1 LKERNTSERRAITLL
16 TVLVGLVLI
25 VVANLASC
33 YSHYICGSS
42 YIAADYFP
50 LSVAFPFFFLLGG
63 ANLAV
68 HFLGRAVGRKT
79 WGFNSRQII
88 VIVIMLLIGSTV
100 PTYGLIG
107 AIVPAMTGLVWFSS
121 AETPWLTTLL
131 PHVNQHL
138 MPSSIEAIRSFYL
151 GSSSG
156 IPWGD
161 WIVPI
166 IAWSG
171 FLFAFY
177 IFCLALVSI
186 FTRQWMDEE
195 RLRFPI
201 AQMAVEIAKPAS
213 EGSRVPALFTN
224 KLFWIGVLVPTIT
237 VGTEIIHFYYPGF
250 SPLKLNKSIETVIG
264 GPHIYVRVIWV
275 IVGLTFL
282 AQREI
287 QFSIWF
293 FHYLMIAQLV
303 ILAKLGISG
312 RLIAYHSKSPIAG
325 WQSFGALVVYVCVT
339 LFLARRLLAKVFLKA
354 FGKKVDL
361 DDSDQFL
368 SSRVAVFAFLF
379 SLAYM
384 AVWLHWAGMDWKIEI
399 VFIPLMLLIFIG
411 ITRAVL
417 ESGLIWLRG
426 PTIAQV
432 PTAYLL
438 GAKHLSVGS
447 LGAMSYAFG
456 IHSDIKAFLMPAAAH
471 SAYMGRQKRIP
482 MRPLVII
489 IGLSLIV
496 AILVSFTY
504 TLHLGYSQGMANA
517 RGWIFAGAGR
527 QPWLLMEKFM
537 NVKEGAPAFG
547 PDRAAWTCVLIGV
560 AAASLLYL
568 LRFRLPWWPLHPIGL
583 AFAFILPIQITAMS
597 VFVAWLAKTVILKLG
612 GVKLYDKAKSFFMGL
627 VFGHVM
633 AAGIALIIDF
643 ASYPARPGH
652 FIYGW

>member
-1 LKERNTSERRAITLL
+1 MGAPDSQRRAITPL
-16 TVLVGLVLI
+16 TVLVGLALT
-25 VVANLASC
+25 VVSNLASC

-63 ANLAV
+63 VNLAV
-68 HFLGRAVGRKT
+68 HYAGRALGRAS
-79 WGFNSRQII
+79 WGFTGPQII

-107 AIVPAMTGLVWFSS
+107 SIVPTITGVVWFSS

-131 PHVNQHL
+131 PHVNKHL
-138 MPSSIEAIRSFYL
+138 MPSSVEAIQSFYL
-151 GSSSG
+151 GSAGS
-156 IPWGD
+156 IPWHD
-161 WIVPI
+161 WITPI

-177 IFCLALVSI
+177 VFCMALVSI

-195 RLRFPI
+195 RIRFPI
-201 AQMAVEIAKPAS
+201 AQMAEEMVCPSAA
-213 EGSRVPALFTN
+213 GSRLPAIFTN
-224 KLFWIGVLVPTIT
+224 KLFWLGVLVPTISVAT
-237 VGTEIIHFYYPGF
+237 QIIQFYYPAF
-250 SPLKLNKSIETVIG
+250 KPLALNTNVGTVLG
-264 GPHIYVRVIWV
+264 GPAITVRVIWV

-293 FHYLMIAQLV
+293 FHYLVILQLV
-303 ILAKLGISG
+303 ILAKLGISE
-312 RLIAYHSKSPIAG
+312 RTIPYHSMNPVAG
-325 WQSFGALVVYVCVT
+325 WESFGALMVYVCVT

-361 DDSDQFL
+361 DDSNQFL
-368 SSRVAVFAFLF
+368 SSRVAVFGFLF

-384 AVWLHWAGMDWKIEI
+384 AVWLHWAGMDWKIEL
-399 VFIPLMLLIFIG
+399 VFLPLMLLIFIG

-426 PTIAQV
+426 PTIAQM

-438 GAKHLSVGS
+438 GAQHLSTGS
-447 LGAMSYAFG
+447 LAAMSYAFS

-471 SAYMGRQKRIP
+471 SAYMGRRQRIP
-482 MRPLVII
+482 MRALTIVIA
-489 IGLSLIV
+489 LSLLV
-496 AILVSFTY
+496 AIVVSFTY
-504 TLHLGYSQGMANA
+504 TLHLGYTKGMANA

-537 NVKEGAPAFG
+537 NAKEGS
-547 PDRAAWTCVLIGV
+547 PDFSPSVGTWTWMLIGAGV
-560 AAASLLYL
+560 AALLYL

-583 AFAFILPIQITAMS
+583 AFAFILPVQITAMS
-597 VFVAWLAKTVILKLG
+597 VFVAWLCKTVILKLG
-612 GVKLYDKAKSFFMGL
+612 GVKLYDRAKNFFLGL
-627 VFGHVM
+627 IFGHVM
-633 AAGIALIIDF
+633 AAGVGLIIDF
-643 ASYPARPGH
+643 ISYPAKPGH